1 MKKSVTASKSASSLL
16 NAGAVTTTPLKEI
29 ASITNSHNDYDTE
42 YIPRAIYNT
51 EVDELLLREEGMS
64 GRIQKHGKKN
74 RSHSPAPQG
83 SPRFNSFLLSQSN
96 TPSISRNLS
105 KNHSRAASANKSNV
119 ATPAGSDDEEEI
131 LADPNLAA
139 VESRMVV
146 LTELGINIIT
156 PAFLAIIPPLAKAHI
171 ANPHDEPLH
180 FLGRHK
186 DLPPTFPRT
195 VRAAT
200 WKNTLAVSSQEI
212 IDEARKTCAT
222 MINKNEKLAK
232 EYTLC
237 YEKPTKV
244 ARAERPTIR
253 RSGLSFRGRGIL
265 EQRAEQGLIEGA
277 GKRAPIETM
286 YAKSIPT
293 EMIFEAETNTF
304 SNRRESSRES
314 SGKKSRSNST
324 QMPVFSAVEFKSPL
338 FSKVVETAEPETIED
353 SVVASPFGVMNEEA
367 DAWATVPASLVDNP
381 FVQADLNK
389 QASAKNSAGS
399 LSSKKSP
406 TNSDE
411 WLAEERKK
419 MNQDWGR
426 ESLSLA
432 SKKSV
437 VERSEATQSSSA
449 SESHNELESSIPD
462 NNVKQSDELQLEKS
476 ASTGKMADNF
486 LKQFERP
493 QSPLKV
499 APVSKEDDP
508 VMNTFNSMVQG
519 SIDLMGSQTSSES
532 SSEPTTNSGMEASMM
547 TQTSVIPLK
556 SIHSAVSAFPG
567 IEGLDEPNWGD
578 VVSPSTGGT
587 ANNLSGNKSAPGSK
601 HSLTQPIT
609 EMQPKSATGSRSSLE
624 NADRVSSK
632 VASIAASKTSI
643 QVQDRASVSSK
654 NRISEMKDSNSK
666 NDKDSLKETTVVEVE
681 TGKVNNTPSV
691 SPLAQTSA
699 STDVLSNKEAIK
711 LNSTGIKSIP
721 LSLQVSTEKLHQQ
734 DHHDAKHGFK
744 ASIKSISSGFKSI
757 VGKMKNSSSQS
768 LGTNEVLK
776 SATPKGHESPRVSK
790 AFDIVAQNSPIP
802 NPASSA
808 SIQPIA
814 VPEVQN
820 IGLESVVSPKQS
832 AESVYAQNVKN
843 SMSETKLTP
852 QPPSLKASM
861 NQVAPDVSEQRSSVK
876 LQSKLSSRKA
886 SIEKL
891 PEKEVAPVA
900 FDNNSSK
907 RTSQELFKSKAVSQT
922 REISS
927 KPTSPKASVEEI
939 TPAGSV
945 PAGFKVLVAPNSDS
959 EAPHSILQPTN
970 LTAGTNSQKSS
981 VEQIAPAISPRASQ
995 IGKFS
1000 AEKTTE
1006 LSSAP
1011 SKSSQPNSTKTSTE
1025 KLSLSMKD
1033 RVTEVALGANVGDLQ
1048 TESKIGSQAIDSS
1061 APAKLSANETPAQFK
1076 VSSRVSEIAA
1086 RLSAVEPAK
1095 PSNSS
1100 KPSSQKSSSDH
1111 IASKQSSSIRNS
1123 QTIPSSN
1130 LNTAAIQPQK
1140 SEPAAKTISE
1150 PLRQQPQPPP
1160 SPSLNTKPRNS
1171 ATKPIPPSDATKS
1184 TEPSKPKP
1192 KFMNAMDA
1200 MKQESAAA
1208 AAPSTANSKPEAETA
1223 KDLWT
1228 GHKGVFHTGS
1238 NTNLLGPAEK
1248 EKKRMEE
1255 AASKAAEVAAMTS
1268 GMEPALGQVASVGVL
1283 EEGKS
1288 KKKSDGAG
1296 EVKKPSSE
1304 DMAGRAVCEKV
1315 KCEVR
1320 VDNSVVTCID
1330 DKKREVFPALELHRV
1345 VKAENTPGRPEVT
1358 LHACVPRDK
1367 GKAGS
1372 KFRDIVIQFDGG
1384 PSKAKAWAE
1393 NLMVLVY
1400 GAVTPEKAVM
1410 RKVLCLVDRFDK
1422 EPQKMIEKYMKP
1434 IWVVFNK
1441 PVEVKNVQFM
1451 ELSVNNSIADE
1462 EWHNI
1467 SNVVVMNA
1475 EFTPRMLQ
1483 ILVKN
1488 GYADE
1493 PVDLQVDEDPVDAAL
1508 AILKSAIGHTKSRTI
1523 HVTGF
1528 MPKREEGKIAGFF
1541 KGKFGK

>member
-105 KNHSRAASANKSNV
+105 KNHSRAASANSNV

-186 DLPPTFPRT
+186 ALPPAFPRT

-232 EYTLC
+232 EYTLR

-286 YAKSIPT
+286 YAKSIPN

-304 SNRRESSRES
+304 ANRRESGRES

-367 DAWATVPASLVDNP
+367 DAWATVPASLANNP

-499 APVSKEDDP
+499 APVSKEEDP

-547 TQTSVIPLK
+547 TQTSVIPMK

-587 ANNLSGNKSAPGSK
+587 ANNLSGNKSSPGSK

-609 EMQPKSATGSRSSLE
+609 EMQPKSATGSKSSLG
-624 NADRVSSK
+624 NAEKVPSK
-632 VASIAASKTSI
+632 MASIAASKTSI

-654 NRISEMKDSNSK
+654 NRISETKDSNSK
-666 NDKDSLKETTVVEVE
+666 NDKDSLKETTVVDVE
-681 TGKVNNTPSV
+681 TEKVNNTPSV

-699 STDVLSNKEAIK
+699 STDVLSNKETIK

-721 LSLQVSTEKLHQQ
+721 QSLQVSTEKLHQE
-734 DHHDAKHGFK
+734 DHPDAKHGFK

-757 VGKMKNSSSQS
+757 MGKMKNSSSHS

-808 SIQPIA
+808 SIQPVA
-814 VPEVQN
+814 VPEVQS
-820 IGLESVVSPKQS
+820 IGLESV
-832 AESVYAQNVKN
+832 
-843 SMSETKLTP
+843 TKLTS

-900 FDNNSSK
+900 FENNSSK

-922 REISS
+922 LEILS
-927 KPTSPKASVEEI
+927 KPTSPKAFVEEI

-945 PAGFKVLVAPNSDS
+945 SAG
-959 EAPHSILQPTN
+959 I
-970 LTAGTNSQKSS
+970 
-981 VEQIAPAISPRASQ
+981 EQIAPAISPLASQ
-995 IGKFS
+995 IGKS
-1000 AEKTTE
+1000 STAKTTE
-1006 LSSAP
+1006 VSSAP

-1025 KLSLSMKD
+1025 KLSLSID
-1033 RVTEVALGANVGDLQ
+1033 HQ
-1048 TESKIGSQAIDSS
+1048 TESKIASQTIDSS
-1061 APAKLSANETPAQFK
+1061 ASAKLSANEAPTQVK

-1140 SEPAAKTISE
+1140 SEPAATTISE
-1150 PLRQQPQPPP
+1150 PLHQQPQPPP

-1171 ATKPIPPSDATKS
+1171 ATKPIPPSDTTKP

-1200 MKQESAAA
+1200 MKQESAAT
-1208 AAPSTANSKPEAETA
+1208 AAPSTATSKPDADTA

-1268 GMEPALGQVASVGVL
+1268 GMEPALGPVASVGGL

-1288 KKKSDGAG
+1288 KKKSDGVG
-1296 EVKKPSSE
+1296 EVKKPISE

-1434 IWVVFNK
+1434 IWAVFNK

-1467 SNVVVMNA
+1467 SNVVVMNS

-1508 AILKSAIGHTKSRTI
+1508 AILKCKELI
-1523 HVTGF
+1523 
-1528 MPKREEGKIAGFF
+1528 FF
-1541 KGKFGK
+1541 GNIVADNRNSCNWTH

>member
-29 ASITNSHNDYDTE
+29 ALITNSHNDYDTE

-105 KNHSRAASANKSNV
+105 KNHSRAASANSNV

-186 DLPPTFPRT
+186 ALPPTFPRT

-200 WKNTLAVSSQEI
+200 WKNTLAVSSQEV

-232 EYTLC
+232 EYTLR

-462 NNVKQSDELQLEKS
+462 NNAKQSDELQLEKS

-486 LKQFERP
+486 LKQFERT

-547 TQTSVIPLK
+547 TQTSVIPIK

-578 VVSPSTGGT
+578 VVSPSTGDT

-609 EMQPKSATGSRSSLE
+609 EMQPKSASGSKSSLG
-624 NADRVSSK
+624 NADKVPSK
-632 VASIAASKTSI
+632 MASIAASKTSI

-666 NDKDSLKETTVVEVE
+666 NDKDSLKETTVVDVE

-721 LSLQVSTEKLHQQ
+721 QSLQVSTEKLHQE

-790 AFDIVAQNSPIP
+790 ALDIVAQNSPIP

-808 SIQPIA
+808 SIQPVA

-832 AESVYAQNVKN
+832 AESVNAQNVKN
-843 SMSETKLTP
+843 SMAEIKLKS

-861 NQVAPDVSEQRSSVK
+861 NQVAPDVSELQSSVK
-876 LQSKLSSRKA
+876 LQSKLPSRKA

-900 FDNNSSK
+900 FENNSSK

-922 REISS
+922 LEISS
-927 KPTSPKASVEEI
+927 KPTSPKASVEEF

-945 PAGFKVLVAPNSDS
+945 PA
-959 EAPHSILQPTN
+959 EI
-970 LTAGTNSQKSS
+970 
-981 VEQIAPAISPRASQ
+981 EQIAPAISPRASQ

-1000 AEKTTE
+1000 AAKTTE

-1025 KLSLSMKD
+1025 RLSLSMKD
-1033 RVTEVALGANVGDLQ
+1033 HVSEVALGAKVGDLQ
-1048 TESKIGSQAIDSS
+1048 TESKIASQTIDSS
-1061 APAKLSANETPAQFK
+1061 ASAKLSANEAPAQVK

-1095 PSNSS
+1095 TSNAS
-1100 KPSSQKSSSDH
+1100 KTSSQKSSSDH

-1130 LNTAAIQPQK
+1130 LNTAAIQPPK
-1140 SEPAAKTISE
+1140 SEPAATTISE
-1150 PLRQQPQPPP
+1150 PLHQQPQPPP

-1171 ATKPIPPSDATKS
+1171 ATKPIPPSDTTKP

-1200 MKQESAAA
+1200 MKQESAAT
-1208 AAPSTANSKPEAETA
+1208 AAPSAATSKPEADTA

-1255 AASKAAEVAAMTS
+1255 AANKAAEVAAMTS
-1268 GMEPALGQVASVGVL
+1268 GMEPALGQVASAGVL

-1288 KKKSDGAG
+1288 KKKSDGVG

-1304 DMAGRAVCEKV
+1304 EMAGRAVCEKV

-1330 DKKREVFPALELHRV
+1330 DKKREVFPALELHRI
-1345 VKAENTPGRPEVT
+1345 VKAENTPGRPEVM

-1434 IWVVFNK
+1434 IWAVFNK

-1467 SNVVVMNA
+1467 SNVVVMNS

-1508 AILKSAIGHTKSRTI
+1508 SILKSAIGHTKSRTI